1 MQTTADQV
9 ETKPKTRSTALLVAL
24 CALGVVL
31 FVSVFRWTL
40 VEYLT
45 PFLEP
50 LFEMVVGV
58 FFIVALIWSLV
69 HLIKAWKS
77 GLVVSMLPSLVCLGT
92 AAIAVFLPCTALTTD
107 LDFRFHYAARTA
119 VVNDVLA
126 GTYEN
131 RTEGGGGR
139 GDLITLPA
147 NLSYL
152 SCGGQI
158 VRFQHQNRTLI
169 LFFSYRGILDSFSG
183 FVYSSDDFPL
193 TSGDF
198 GGQLVEITHL
208 RKNWFWAASESI

>member
-1 MQTTADQV
+1 MPTSANQV
-9 ETKPKTRSTALLVAL
+9 ETKQKTRSTALLLAL
-24 CALGVVL
+24 CASGVVL

-69 HLIKAWKS
+69 HLIKGWKS

-92 AAIAVFLPCTALTTD
+92 AAIAVFVPFTALTTD

-126 GTYEN
+126 GRYEKRIEN
-131 RTEGGGGR
+131 GGGR

-147 NLSYL
+147 NLAYL
-152 SCGGQI
+152 SSGGGQI
-158 VRFQHQNRTLI
+158 VRFQRQNRTLI

-208 RKNWFWAASESI
+208 RKNWFWAASRN

>member
-92 AAIAVFLPCTALTTD
+92 AAIAVFVPFTALTTD

-139 GDLITLPA
+139 GDLIALPA
-147 NLSYL
+147 HLSYL
-152 SCGGQI
+152 SSGGGEI
-158 VRFQHQNRTLI
+158 VRFHHQDRTLI
-169 LFFSYRGILDSFSG
+169 LFFSFRGVLDSFSG
-183 FVYSSDDFPL
+183 FVYSSDDIPP

-198 GGQLVEITHL
+198 GGQFAEVSRL
-208 RKNWFWAASESI
+208 RKNWFWAASRN

>member
-1 MQTTADQV
+1 MPTSTNQV
-9 ETKPKTRSTALLVAL
+9 EAKQKTRSRALLVAL
-24 CALGVVL
+24 CASGLVL

-69 HLIKAWKS
+69 HLIKTRKS
-77 GLVVSMLPSLVCLGT
+77 GSAVAVLPLLLCLGT
-92 AAIAVFLPCTALTTD
+92 AAIAVFVPFTALTTD

-126 GTYEN
+126 GKYEN
-131 RTEGGGGR
+131 RIEGKGGR

-147 NLSYL
+147 HLSYL
-152 SCGGQI
+152 SSGGGEI
-158 VRFQHQNRTLI
+158 VRFQHQDRTLI
-169 LFFSYRGILDSFSG
+169 LFFSFRGVLDSFSG
-183 FVYSSDDFPL
+183 FVYSSDDMPP

-198 GGQLVEITHL
+198 GGQFVEVSRL
-208 RKNWFWAASESI
+208 RKNWFWAASRN